1 MKKYAYMKCLFS
13 SMLIVFCVYGAAWF
27 YDYYPIGRAN
37 AKTCVDD
44 SPQTALEVTS
54 AVSLEENAMVS
65 ESAAAAEQESQVT
78 MESELQMTELS
89 EETMPETI
97 GESAAK
103 PVIEASRELFDDALF
118 IGDFRTV
125 GLMEYGDLGKAEVFA
140 NTGLTVFE
148 APKASV
154 KTSSGKKQTL
164 QEVLQSQ
171 SFGKIYIML
180 GLNELGYP
188 YDSIVKQY
196 KKLVDEIHSAQPS
209 AKIFL
214 EANLHVSEKK
224 SSSSDIYN
232 NGKINQLNEAIRNIA
247 DESGMYYLDINPM
260 FDDESGNLDRQYTS
274 DDSHVLGKYYDGW
287 TTWIMEETA
296 ELLSR

>member
-13 SMLIVFCVYGAAWF
+13 SIVVVFGIYGAAWF
-27 YDYYPIGRAN
+27 YDYLPIGRAD
-37 AKTCVDD
+37 AKPCADVNVQMG
-44 SPQTALEVTS
+44 SEA
-54 AVSLEENAMVS
+54 AVATEP
-65 ESAAAAEQESQVT
+65 ESQ
-78 MESELQMTELS
+78 MAIELESKMTVLP
-89 EETMPETI
+89 EETMPE
-97 GESAAK
+97 AATEPTEK
-103 PVIEASRELFDDALF
+103 PVVEASRELFGDALF
-118 IGDFRTV
+118 IGDSRTV
-125 GLMEYGDLGKAEVFA
+125 GLMEYGDLGEAEVFA

-148 APKASV
+148 APKASI
-154 KTSSGKKQTL
+154 KTSTGKKQTL
-164 QEVLQSQ
+164 EEVLQSRT
-171 SFGKIYIML
+171 FGKIYIML

-196 KKLVDEIHSAQPS
+196 GKLVEEIHNAQPS

-232 NGKINQLNEAIRNIA
+232 NGKINQLNEAIKNIA

-260 FDDESGNLDRQYTS
+260 FDDQSGNLDKQYTS

-296 ELLSR
+296 EILSR

>member
-13 SMLIVFCVYGAAWF
+13 SIAVVFGIYWAAGFYGHS
-27 YDYYPIGRAN
+27 PIGRAD
-37 AKTCVDD
+37 AQTCADVNL
-44 SPQTALEVTS
+44 QAETEAAVTAEL
-54 AVSLEENAMVS
+54 
-65 ESAAAAEQESQVT
+65 ESQVT
-78 MESELQMTELS
+78 LESESQMPALPEEIVPEAVTEPT
-89 EETMPETI
+89 E
-97 GESAAK
+97 K
-103 PVIEASRELFDDALF
+103 PVVEASRELFGDALF
-118 IGDFRTV
+118 IGDSRTV
-125 GLMEYGDLGKAEVFA
+125 GLMEYGDLGEAEVFA

-148 APKASV
+148 APKASI
-154 KTSSGKKQTL
+154 KTSTGKKQTL
-164 QEVLQSQ
+164 EEVLQSRT
-171 SFGKIYIML
+171 FGKIYIML

-196 KKLVDEIHSAQPS
+196 GKLVEEIHNAQPS

-232 NGKINQLNEAIRNIA
+232 NDRINQLNEAIKNIA

-260 FDDESGNLDRQYTS
+260 FDDQSGNLDKQYTS

-287 TTWIMEETA
+287 TAWIMEETA
-296 ELLSR
+296 EILNR